1 MQSLHIF
8 SDEKPEV
15 YNRTSTSG
23 GKVFSQ
29 LPQPVIATTR
39 NMEHGSHN
47 PITNRITRLRS
58 NIEHGRR
65 SLLVIKNGADS
76 ATERFL
82 LRQLKH
88 VPLVY
93 GVQCQLGTGQLIA
106 DFFIVGLHCRQIVV
120 GVGIVDDIG
129 LPPVLFLHP
138 LLGQTGFHVGQL
150 VLALGQL
157 RDVHQHLVDGHT
169 ELRDNLGGVEH
180 VDGVLHLADTLL

>member
-8 SDEKPEV
+8 SDEKPEA

-39 NMEHGSHN
+39 NIELGPHN

-82 LRQLKH
+82 LFQFKRI
-88 VPLVY
+88 PLVH
-93 GVQCQLGTGQLIA
+93 GVQLQLGTGQLIG
-106 DFFIVGLHCRQIVV
+106 GLFV
-120 GVGIVDDIG
+120 IG
-129 LPPVLFLHP
+129 FYR
-138 LLGQTGFHVGQL
+138 G
-150 VLALGQL
+150 
-157 RDVHQHLVDGHT
+157 
-169 ELRDNLGGVEH
+169 
-180 VDGVLHLADTLL
+180 